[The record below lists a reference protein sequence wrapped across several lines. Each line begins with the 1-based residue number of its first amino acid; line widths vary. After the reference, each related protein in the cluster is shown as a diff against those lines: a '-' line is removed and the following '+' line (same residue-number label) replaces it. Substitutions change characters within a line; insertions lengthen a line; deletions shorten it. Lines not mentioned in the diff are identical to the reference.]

1 MTAQVKEKSSVKK
14 KKQPKVIIFTTPTCS
29 WCKRAM
35 KYFRANNIKF
45 KQVDVSRDPVAARDM
60 QKMSGQM
67 GVPVIK
73 IGKDVIVGF
82 DKPRIDKLLDIRG

>member
-1 MTAQVKEKSSVKK
+1 MASKVT
-14 KKQPKVIIFTTPTCS
+14 KKQPKVIIFTTPTCG

-35 KYFRANNIKF
+35 KYFRANGIKF
-45 KQVDVSRDPVAARDM
+45 KQVDVSKDPVAARDM
-60 QKMSGQM
+60 QRMSGQM

-82 DKPRIDKLLDIRG
+82 DKARIDRLLGLRAQADMLN

>member
-1 MTAQVKEKSSVKK
+1 MSVQVKEKSTEKK

-35 KYFRANNIKF
+35 KYFRAHHIKF

>member
-1 MTAQVKEKSSVKK
+1 MTTAVKEKTATKK

-35 KYFRANNIKF
+35 KYFREHNIKF

-73 IGKDVIVGF
+73 IGKEVIVGF
-82 DKPRIDKLLDIRG
+82 DKPKIDKLLNIRG